1 MVGRPVK
8 CTASAKCPRKA
19 TVAGMCQ
26 AHHRISVDN
35 GFLDSTPVRT
45 RIVALQQAGWSRQR
59 IADAAGLASR
69 ESVRYVLLHELV
81 CAPTARAIMS
91 IPLTAE
97 PRAGLIPAVGIR
109 RRIQALAA
117 IGWPRQLISEHSG
130 VVVFRLND
138 LVQRDIT
145 VIESNAIAVRAA
157 YESLCM
163 TPGPSNRVRARAAR
177 AGWAPP
183 LAWDDNIDD
192 PDAVPDLGRTVET
205 GAIVI
210 DLRSDGLPDSR
221 IAEVL
226 GIKVDSVQ
234 QAARRYEQKAAS

>member
-1 MVGRPVK
+1 
-8 CTASAKCPRKA
+8 
-19 TVAGMCQ
+19 
-26 AHHRISVDN
+26 
-35 GFLDSTPVRT
+35 
-45 RIVALQQAGWSRQR
+45 
-59 IADAAGLASR
+59 
-69 ESVRYVLLHELV
+69 
-81 CAPTARAIMS
+81 
-91 IPLTAE
+91 
-97 PRAGLIPAVGIR
+97 
-109 RRIQALAA
+109 
-117 IGWPRQLISEHSG
+117 
-130 VVVFRLND
+130 
-138 LVQRDIT
+138 
-145 VIESNAIAVRAA
+145 
-157 YESLCM
+157 M